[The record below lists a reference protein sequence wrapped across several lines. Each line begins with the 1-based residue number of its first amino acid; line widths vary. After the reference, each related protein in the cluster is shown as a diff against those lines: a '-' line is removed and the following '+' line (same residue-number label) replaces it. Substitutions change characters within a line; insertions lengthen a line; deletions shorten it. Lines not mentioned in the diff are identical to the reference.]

1 MSMFFKA
8 KGTPSAGLLII
19 RLAVGIYTLSL
30 GISQASHLENYVNK
44 IKALNILSE
53 NTAFILG
60 FVAPFI
66 LIIFGA
72 MYIMGFFTPVSS
84 VVLGLTTFVKIL
96 STGLFPSSGIP
107 FNKDVIFLACF
118 LLTLF
123 AGAGMISFDAMLDR
137 KKKIPIAPVEKS
149 PPAEL
154 KAPVENKNIVTTEVI
169 SETKTENITPE
180 NKTE

>member
-1 MSMFFKA
+1 MFFKA
-8 KGTPSAGLLII
+8 KGTPSAGLFII
-19 RLAVGIYTLSL
+19 RLIVGIYTLSL
-30 GISQASHLENYVNK
+30 GISQASHLESYVNK

-84 VVLGLTTFVKIL
+84 IVLGLTAFVKIL
-96 STGLFPSSGIP
+96 SNGFFQGGGVP

-123 AGAGMISFDAMLDR
+123 AGAGMISFDALLDR
-137 KKKIPIAPVEKS
+137 KKKAAIVPVEKS
-149 PPAEL
+149 PPPAEL
-154 KAPVENKNIVTTEVI
+154 KAPVENKDIVTAEII
-169 SETKTENITPE
+169 SETKNTDADKMTE
-180 NKTE
+180 

>member
-1 MSMFFKA
+1 MFFKA
-8 KGTPSAGLLII
+8 KGSPSAGLFII

-44 IKALNILSE
+44 IKAMNILSE

-84 VVLGLTTFVKIL
+84 AVLGLTTFVKIL
-96 STGLFPSSGIP
+96 SRGIFPSDGIP
-107 FNKDVIFLACF
+107 FNKDIIFLACF

-123 AGAGMISFDAMLDR
+123 AGAGMMSFDALLD
-137 KKKIPIAPVEKS
+137 KKKKKTAIVPVDKAPPEIKA
-149 PPAEL
+149 PAE
-154 KAPVENKNIVTTEVI
+154 NKDIANAEVI
-169 SETKTENITPE
+169 SETKTEN
-180 NKTE
+180 TETDKKSE